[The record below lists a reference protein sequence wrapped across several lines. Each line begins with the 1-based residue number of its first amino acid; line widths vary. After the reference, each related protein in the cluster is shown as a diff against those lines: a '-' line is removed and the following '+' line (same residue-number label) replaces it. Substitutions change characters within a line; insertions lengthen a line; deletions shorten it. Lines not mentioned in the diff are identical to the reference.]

1 MPGHGVSTAAFAP
14 AAAAMPS
21 FETGARQGRLRQYQL
36 QLIERIQAARSGAL
50 AARKELGVM
59 LGGRPCLLDLTQ
71 LGEIVIAAGVQIQG
85 VPLAQ
90 DWYLGLAAMRG
101 RLTGVV
107 DLARYMGEPACAP
120 GNHCR
125 IITFSPRLGLN
136 CALLVERVLGLRQL
150 RTMQSVPLPDAR
162 SALPGRRRRCVTA
175 KGSSGCAWIWRSW
188 RNRNASST
196 PALAALPSTRI
207 FADGRQFPHPG
218 SRHARSGAGALRT
231 QRPRRPTCRCACAT
245 RWAGASRWPAR
256 RPAT

>member
-1 MPGHGVSTAAFAP
+1 MQTMPGHGVSTAAYP
-14 AAAAMPS
+14 SAAMPS

-107 DLARYMGEPACAP
+107 DLARYMGEAACAP

-150 RTMQSVPLPDAR
+150 RAMQHVQDTAQGVLPSWAAQALRDSEGQQWLRLDLAQLAQSARFLDAGFDGLPDHKDI
-162 SALPGRRRRCVTA
+162 C
-175 KGSSGCAWIWRSW
+175 
-188 RNRNASST
+188 
-196 PALAALPSTRI
+196 
-207 FADGRQFPHPG
+207 
-218 SRHARSGAGALRT
+218 
-231 QRPRRPTCRCACAT
+231 
-245 RWAGASRWPAR
+245 
-256 RPAT
+256 

>member
-1 MPGHGVSTAAFAP
+1 MSTAAFAP

-59 LGGRPCLLDLTQ
+59 LGGQPCLLDLTQ

-90 DWYLGLAAMRG
+90 DWYLGLAALRG
-101 RLTGVV
+101 RLTAVV

-120 GNHCR
+120 GSHCR

-150 RTMQSVPLPDAR
+150 RAMQAVSVPDAAR
-162 SALPGRRRRCVTA
+162 GV
-175 KGSSGCAWIWRSW
+175 
-188 RNRNASST
+188 
-196 PALAALPSTRI
+196 LPSWAAQTLRDSEGQQWLRLDLAQLAQSER
-207 FADGRQFPHPG
+207 FLD
-218 SRHARSGAGALRT
+218 AGFGGLAEHKDI
-231 QRPRRPTCRCACAT
+231 C
-245 RWAGASRWPAR
+245 
-256 RPAT
+256 

>member
-1 MPGHGVSTAAFAP
+1 MPGHGVPTAAFPP

-107 DLARYMGEPACAP
+107 DLARYMGEPACTP

-150 RTMQSVPLPDAR
+150 RAMQSVPLPDTPPSWAAQTLR
-162 SALPGRRRRCVTA
+162 DSEGQQWLRLDLAQLAQSERFLDAGFGGLPVHKDMC
-175 KGSSGCAWIWRSW
+175 
-188 RNRNASST
+188 
-196 PALAALPSTRI
+196 
-207 FADGRQFPHPG
+207 
-218 SRHARSGAGALRT
+218 
-231 QRPRRPTCRCACAT
+231 
-245 RWAGASRWPAR
+245 
-256 RPAT
+256 

>member
-1 MPGHGVSTAAFAP
+1 MPGHGVPTAAFP
-14 AAAAMPS
+14 PTAAAMPS

-107 DLARYMGEPACAP
+107 DLARYMGEPACVP

-150 RTMQSVPLPDAR
+150 RAMQSVPLPDGPPSWAAQTLR
-162 SALPGRRRRCVTA
+162 DSEGQQWLRLDLAQLAQSERFLDAGFGGLPVHKDMC
-175 KGSSGCAWIWRSW
+175 
-188 RNRNASST
+188 
-196 PALAALPSTRI
+196 
-207 FADGRQFPHPG
+207 
-218 SRHARSGAGALRT
+218 
-231 QRPRRPTCRCACAT
+231 
-245 RWAGASRWPAR
+245 
-256 RPAT
+256 

>member
-1 MPGHGVSTAAFAP
+1 MMPGHGVPTAAFPP

-150 RTMQSVPLPDAR
+150 RAMQSVPLPDTQ
-162 SALPGRRRRCVTA
+162 P
-175 KGSSGCAWIWRSW
+175 SW
-188 RNRNASST
+188 
-196 PALAALPSTRI
+196 AA
-207 FADGRQFPHPG
+207 Q
-218 SRHARSGAGALRT
+218 ALRDSEG
-231 QRPRRPTCRCACAT
+231 QQWLRLDLAQLAQSERFLD
-245 RWAGASRWPAR
+245 AGFGGLPVHKDMC
-256 RPAT
+256 

>member
-1 MPGHGVSTAAFAP
+1 MPGNGVSTAVFSP

-21 FETGARQGRLRQYQL
+21 FETGARHGRLRQYQL

-50 AARKELGVM
+50 AARRELGVM

-107 DLARYMGEPACAP
+107 DLARYMGEPACAA
-120 GNHCR
+120 GSHCR

-136 CALLVERVLGLRQL
+136 CAVLVERVLGLRQL
-150 RTMQSVPLPDAR
+150 RTLQSVR
-162 SALPGRRRRCVTA
+162 VQGV
-175 KGSSGCAWIWRSW
+175 
-188 RNRNASST
+188 
-196 PALAALPSTRI
+196 LPSWAAQTLR
-207 FADGRQFPHPG
+207 DSEGRQWLRLDLAQLAQAERFLD
-218 SRHARSGAGALRT
+218 AGFGGFAEHKDI
-231 QRPRRPTCRCACAT
+231 
-245 RWAGASRWPAR
+245 G
-256 RPAT
+256 

>member
-1 MPGHGVSTAAFAP
+1 
-14 AAAAMPS
+14 MPS

-71 LGEIVIAAGVQIQG
+71 LGEIVIAAGVQVQG

-150 RTMQSVPLPDAR
+150 RAMQSVPLPDTQPSWAVQTLR
-162 SALPGRRRRCVTA
+162 DS
-175 KGSSGCAWIWRSW
+175 KGQQWLRLD
-188 RNRNASST
+188 
-196 PALAALPSTRI
+196 LAQLAQSERFL
-207 FADGRQFPHPG
+207 D
-218 SRHARSGAGALRT
+218 AGFGGLAVHKDI
-231 QRPRRPTCRCACAT
+231 
-245 RWAGASRWPAR
+245 G
-256 RPAT
+256 

>member
-1 MPGHGVSTAAFAP
+1 
-14 AAAAMPS
+14 MPS

-59 LGGRPCLLDLTQ
+59 LGGQPCLLDLTQ

-90 DWYLGLAAMRG
+90 DWYLGLAALRG
-101 RLTGVV
+101 RLTAVV

-120 GNHCR
+120 GSHCR

-150 RTMQSVPLPDAR
+150 RAMQAVSVPDAAR
-162 SALPGRRRRCVTA
+162 GV
-175 KGSSGCAWIWRSW
+175 
-188 RNRNASST
+188 
-196 PALAALPSTRI
+196 LPSWAAQTLRDSEGQQWLRLDLAQLAQSER
-207 FADGRQFPHPG
+207 FLD
-218 SRHARSGAGALRT
+218 AGFGGLAEHKDI
-231 QRPRRPTCRCACAT
+231 C
-245 RWAGASRWPAR
+245 
-256 RPAT
+256 

>member
-1 MPGHGVSTAAFAP
+1 MPGHGVSTAAFPP

-71 LGEIVIAAGVQIQG
+71 LGEIVIATGVQIQG

-107 DLARYMGEPACAP
+107 DLARYMGEPSCVP

-136 CALLVERVLGLRQL
+136 CAVLVERVLGLRQL
-150 RTMQSVPLPDAR
+150 RTLQSIPLPDAPP
-162 SALPGRRRRCVTA
+162 SWAAQALRDSEGQQWLRLDLAQLAQSERFLDA
-175 KGSSGCAWIWRSW
+175 GFGG
-188 RNRNASST
+188 
-196 PALAALPSTRI
+196 LAAHKDI
-207 FADGRQFPHPG
+207 
-218 SRHARSGAGALRT
+218 
-231 QRPRRPTCRCACAT
+231 C
-245 RWAGASRWPAR
+245 
-256 RPAT
+256 

>member
-1 MPGHGVSTAAFAP
+1 MPGHGVSTTAFPP

-21 FETGARQGRLRQYQL
+21 FEPGARQGRLRQYQL

-71 LGEIVIAAGVQIQG
+71 LGEIVIASGVQIQG

-136 CALLVERVLGLRQL
+136 CALLAERVLGLRQL
-150 RTMQSVPLPDAR
+150 RTMQPVSLPDAPQDVLP
-162 SALPGRRRRCVTA
+162 SWAAQALRDSEGQQWLRLDLAQLAQAERFLDA
-175 KGSSGCAWIWRSW
+175 GFGG
-188 RNRNASST
+188 
-196 PALAALPSTRI
+196 LAAHKDI
-207 FADGRQFPHPG
+207 
-218 SRHARSGAGALRT
+218 
-231 QRPRRPTCRCACAT
+231 C
-245 RWAGASRWPAR
+245 
-256 RPAT
+256 

>member
-59 LGGRPCLLDLTQ
+59 LGGRACLLDLTQ
-71 LGEIVIAAGVQIQG
+71 LGEIVIASGVQIQG

-150 RTMQSVPLPDAR
+150 RAMQPVSLPDA
-162 SALPGRRRRCVTA
+162 PP
-175 KGSSGCAWIWRSW
+175 SW
-188 RNRNASST
+188 
-196 PALAALPSTRI
+196 AA
-207 FADGRQFPHPG
+207 H
-218 SRHARSGAGALRT
+218 ALRDSEG
-231 QRPRRPTCRCACAT
+231 QQWLRLDLAQLAQAERFLD
-245 RWAGASRWPAR
+245 AGFGGLAVHKDMC
-256 RPAT
+256 

>member
-1 MPGHGVSTAAFAP
+1 MPGHGVSTAAFPP

-71 LGEIVIAAGVQIQG
+71 LGEIVIATGVQIQG

-101 RLTGVV
+101 RLTAVV
-107 DLARYMGEPACAP
+107 DLARYMGEPPCAP

-125 IITFSPRLGLN
+125 VITFSPRLGLN
-136 CALLVERVLGLRQL
+136 CAVLVERVLGLRQL
-150 RTMQSVPLPDAR
+150 RTLQSLPLPAAPLRAAPSWAAQALRDSEGQQWLRLDLAQLAQSERFLDA
-162 SALPGRRRRCVTA
+162 GF
-175 KGSSGCAWIWRSW
+175 GG
-188 RNRNASST
+188 
-196 PALAALPSTRI
+196 LAAHKDI
-207 FADGRQFPHPG
+207 
-218 SRHARSGAGALRT
+218 
-231 QRPRRPTCRCACAT
+231 C
-245 RWAGASRWPAR
+245 
-256 RPAT
+256 

>member
-1 MPGHGVSTAAFAP
+1 MPGHGVSTASFPP
-14 AAAAMPS
+14 AAAAMSS
-21 FETGARQGRLRQYQL
+21 FDMGARQGRLRQYQL

-120 GNHCR
+120 GGHCR

-150 RTMQSVPLPDAR
+150 RTMQSMPMPEAPREVPSWAAQTLCDSAGQQWLRLDLAQLAQSERFLDA
-162 SALPGRRRRCVTA
+162 GF
-175 KGSSGCAWIWRSW
+175 GG
-188 RNRNASST
+188 
-196 PALAALPSTRI
+196 
-207 FADGRQFPHPG
+207 FADHEDI
-218 SRHARSGAGALRT
+218 L
-231 QRPRRPTCRCACAT
+231 
-245 RWAGASRWPAR
+245 
-256 RPAT
+256 

>member
-1 MPGHGVSTAAFAP
+1 MPGNGVSTAAFSP

-107 DLARYMGEPACAP
+107 DLARYMGEPACAA
-120 GNHCR
+120 GSHCR

-136 CALLVERVLGLRQL
+136 CAVLVERVLGLRQL
-150 RTMQSVPLPDAR
+150 RTLQSVRVHDAAQGVLPSWAAQTLRDSEGQQWLRLDLAQLAQAERFLDAGFG
-162 SALPGRRRRCVTA
+162 AF
-175 KGSSGCAWIWRSW
+175 
-188 RNRNASST
+188 
-196 PALAALPSTRI
+196 PALHKDI
-207 FADGRQFPHPG
+207 
-218 SRHARSGAGALRT
+218 
-231 QRPRRPTCRCACAT
+231 C
-245 RWAGASRWPAR
+245 
-256 RPAT
+256 

>member
-1 MPGHGVSTAAFAP
+1 MHTMPGHGVSTAAFPP
-14 AAAAMPS
+14 AAAAMPV

-71 LGEIVIAAGVQIQG
+71 LGEIVIATGVQIQG

-150 RTMQSVPLPDAR
+150 RTMQSVPVQDA
-162 SALPGRRRRCVTA
+162 APGM
-175 KGSSGCAWIWRSW
+175 
-188 RNRNASST
+188 
-196 PALAALPSTRI
+196 LPSW
-207 FADGRQFPHPG
+207 AAQ
-218 SRHARSGAGALRT
+218 ALRDSEG
-231 QRPRRPTCRCACAT
+231 QEWLRLDLAQLAQSARFLD
-245 RWAGASRWPAR
+245 AGFGGFPEHKDLC
-256 RPAT
+256 

>member
-1 MPGHGVSTAAFAP
+1 MPGHGVPTAAFPP

-150 RTMQSVPLPDAR
+150 RTMQSVPLPDTQ
-162 SALPGRRRRCVTA
+162 PC
-175 KGSSGCAWIWRSW
+175 W
-188 RNRNASST
+188 
-196 PALAALPSTRI
+196 AA
-207 FADGRQFPHPG
+207 Q
-218 SRHARSGAGALRT
+218 ALRDSEG
-231 QRPRRPTCRCACAT
+231 QQWLRLDLAQLAQSERFLD
-245 RWAGASRWPAR
+245 AGFGGLPVHKDMC
-256 RPAT
+256 

>member
-1 MPGHGVSTAAFAP
+1 MPGHGVSTAAFP
-14 AAAAMPS
+14 SAAMPS

-36 QLIERIQAARSGAL
+36 ELIVRIQAARSGAL

-59 LGGRPCLLDLTQ
+59 LGGRACLLDLTQ

-107 DLARYMGEPACAP
+107 DLARYMGEAACAS

-150 RTMQSVPLPDAR
+150 RTIQSVPVQDA
-162 SALPGRRRRCVTA
+162 PP
-175 KGSSGCAWIWRSW
+175 SW
-188 RNRNASST
+188 
-196 PALAALPSTRI
+196 AA
-207 FADGRQFPHPG
+207 Q
-218 SRHARSGAGALRT
+218 ALRDSEG
-231 QRPRRPTCRCACAT
+231 QQWLRLDLAQLAQSERFLD
-245 RWAGASRWPAR
+245 AGFGGFPDHKDIC
-256 RPAT
+256 

>member
-1 MPGHGVSTAAFAP
+1 MPGPGVPTAAYP
-14 AAAAMPS
+14 SAAMPS

-107 DLARYMGEPACAP
+107 DLARYMGEAACVP
-120 GNHCR
+120 GHHCR

-150 RTMQSVPLPDAR
+150 RTMQPVPVPVQDA
-162 SALPGRRRRCVTA
+162 AQGVFP
-175 KGSSGCAWIWRSW
+175 AW
-188 RNRNASST
+188 
-196 PALAALPSTRI
+196 AA
-207 FADGRQFPHPG
+207 Q
-218 SRHARSGAGALRT
+218 ALRDGEG
-231 QRPRRPTCRCACAT
+231 QHWLRLDLAQLAQAERFLD
-245 RWAGASRWPAR
+245 AGFDGLPVHKDVC
-256 RPAT
+256 

>member
-1 MPGHGVSTAAFAP
+1 MPGPGVPTAAYP
-14 AAAAMPS
+14 SAAMPS

-101 RLTGVV
+101 RLTAVV
-107 DLARYMGEPACAP
+107 DLARYMGEAACVP
-120 GNHCR
+120 GHHSR

-150 RTMQSVPLPDAR
+150 RAMQPVRDAAQGGFPAWAAQALRDGEGQQWLRLDLAQLAQAERFLDAGFGGLPDHKDI
-162 SALPGRRRRCVTA
+162 C
-175 KGSSGCAWIWRSW
+175 
-188 RNRNASST
+188 
-196 PALAALPSTRI
+196 
-207 FADGRQFPHPG
+207 
-218 SRHARSGAGALRT
+218 
-231 QRPRRPTCRCACAT
+231 
-245 RWAGASRWPAR
+245 
-256 RPAT
+256 